1 MKRRCY
7 GLLLRSRYCVEGLI
21 ARLSRNLRDESG
33 AGTVEYALLIAVIV
47 IGIIAAASVMFDPL
61 KEFFVGIIE
70 KIKETA
76 GI

>member
-1 MKRRCY
+1 MRRRCY
-7 GLLLRSRYCVEGLI
+7 KLYLRSHSLI
-21 ARLSRNLRDESG
+21 EVLKSKLSRYVGNESG

-61 KEFFVGIIE
+61 KEFFIGIID
-70 KIKETA
+70 KIKSTA